1 MQAPGLGL
9 SELLFLV
16 ASLVG
21 AVAVVTVGCL
31 LALWLWRRFLAG
43 RFGPP

>member
-31 LALWLWRRFLAG
+31 LALWLGHRFLAD
-43 RFGPP
+43 RSGPP